1 MIKEKI
7 YKLKENIIKHYL
19 IIKRGRDNSYSFSYH
34 PYIRIL
40 NRNKIYW
47 KNKFLFKT
55 HSFDKL
61 NSNENDI
68 FIVGSGPSINTQ
80 NLALLRNKKVI
91 FLNGSIII
99 AKKYNILPFC
109 LIIMDSTFII
119 NRQNIIKEIPPK
131 IPLILSLSVIKA
143 LYYFMPQILKEHPV
157 FLIENPLEPYNG
169 TKKKISDL
177 DKKYFYIS
185 KAGDSAFSL
194 KPSAGLYNGGT
205 VMSNAIQIAFYAG
218 FKRIFLLGLDIG
230 NANQPRFY
238 ENNKNKI
245 KCGLLNDYET
255 EILPFMKATRELA
268 EIKGIS
274 IYNCSPITKLPYEVI
289 PYFDFKIIE
298 EENDVK

>member
-19 IIKRGRDNSYSFSYH
+19 IIKKGRNNAYSFSYY
-34 PYIRIL
+34 PYIRLL
-40 NRNKIYW
+40 NKNKIYW
-47 KNKFLFKT
+47 KNKFLFET
-55 HSFDKL
+55 HSFDEL
-61 NSNENDI
+61 NSNEKDI
-68 FIVGSGPSINTQ
+68 FIIGSGPSINRQ
-80 NLALLRNKKVI
+80 NLALLKNKKVI

-99 AKKYNILPFC
+99 AKKYNIPPFC
-109 LIIMDSTFII
+109 LTIMDSTFVI
-119 NRQNIIKEIPPK
+119 NRQNIIKEIPSK

-143 LYYFMPQILKEHPV
+143 FYYFMPQILKEHPI

-169 TKKKISDL
+169 TKKEIIDL

-194 KPSAGLYNGGT
+194 NPSKGLYNGGT
-205 VMSNAIQIAFYAG
+205 VMSNAIQLAFYAG
-218 FKRIFLLGLDIG
+218 FKRVFLLGLDIG

-238 ENNKNKI
+238 ETNNNKI

-289 PYFDFKIIE
+289 PYFNFKTFE
-298 EENDVK
+298 EENNVN